1 MQMCIFAQ
9 NKYLMAVSYLI
20 AENLT
25 KSWGDKP
32 LFQDLNITINEGQ
45 KIALVAQNGTG
56 KTSLLNILCGIDI
69 ADSGE
74 IRKKENLRIA
84 YLQQEPVFEKGKT
97 VNEVLFH
104 ADNRFIELIKQYQD
118 ALNQYEKEI
127 TADSQSQL
135 DIAIQAM
142 DHAEAWDYELK
153 VKEILEK
160 FDLTNYEQI
169 VDTLSGGQRK
179 KLAMAAMLIDD
190 ADLVI
195 LDEPTNH
202 LDIEMI
208 EWLEAYLSKQKMSLL
223 MVTHD
228 RYFLDVVCNE
238 IIEIDQQQ
246 SFIYRGNYSYFV
258 QKKAEREAAQMA
270 EIEKAKNR
278 YRTELDWMRRQP
290 KARTTKSKARI
301 DSFYDL
307 EKTALKRLEQ
317 KQLDFNVKMSR
328 QGRKILEIKGLSK
341 SYGKLKLVKDF
352 DYIFKRGE
360 RIGIVGDNGSGKTT
374 FLDLISQKI
383 KPDSGEVIVGET
395 TQFGYFTQGGIQS
408 RDDMRVLEIV
418 KEIAEYI
425 DMGKTQISAAQFL
438 FHFGFSHSLQ
448 HSFFA
453 SLSGGEKRKLH
464 LVLTLLKNPNF
475 LILDEP
481 TNDLDLFTLGRL
493 EEFLL
498 DFPGCL
504 IIVSHDRY
512 FLDRL
517 ADHLFIFKGNG
528 DIKDFVGNYSDYREM
543 QVFENNEDKRAEKAL
558 KKENAPIKVIKEK
571 IKKISFKEQK
581 EFEQLEELIA
591 TLEKEKDT
599 LINKMN
605 SGELSPDEL
614 NKSSMRFEE
623 ITEELDTSELRWLEI
638 SELM

>member
-1 MQMCIFAQ
+1 
-9 NKYLMAVSYLI
+9 MAISYLV
-20 AENLT
+20 AENLS

-32 LFQDLNITINEGQ
+32 LFQNLNITINEGQ
-45 KIALVAQNGTG
+45 KTALIAQNGTG

-69 ADSGE
+69 PDSGE
-74 IRKKENLRIA
+74 IRRKENLRIA
-84 YLQQEPVFEKGKT
+84 YLQQEPHFEKGLT
-97 VNEVLFH
+97 INEVLFH
-104 ADNRFIELIKQYQD
+104 ADNRFIEIIKQYQN
-118 ALNQYEKEI
+118 ALKQFEKTI
-127 TADSQSQL
+127 NTDSQRQL
-135 DIAIQAM
+135 DTATQAM

-160 FDLTNYEQI
+160 FELTNYEQK
-169 VDTLSGGQRK
+169 VETLSGGQRK
-179 KLAMAAMLIDD
+179 KLAMASILIDD
-190 ADLVI
+190 ADLLV

-208 EWLEAYLSKQKMSLL
+208 EWLEAYISKQKMSLL

-228 RYFLDVVCNE
+228 RYFLDAVCNE

-258 QKKAEREAAQMA
+258 QKKAEREALQIA

-301 DSFYDL
+301 DSFYDI
-307 EKTALKRLEQ
+307 EKVAKKRLEQ

-328 QGRKILEIKGLSK
+328 QGRKILEIKNLSK
-341 SYGKLKLVKDF
+341 GYGDLNLIQNF

-374 FLDLISQKI
+374 FLDLLSQKI
-383 KPDSGEVIVGET
+383 QPDSGEVIAGET
-395 TQFGYFTQGGIQS
+395 TRFGYFTQSGIQHQ
-408 RDDMRVLEIV
+408 DDMRVLEIV

-425 DMGKTQISAAQFL
+425 DMGKNQISAAQFL
-438 FHFGFSHSLQ
+438 FHFGFSHNLQ
-448 HSFFA
+448 HSFFS

-498 DFPGCL
+498 DFQGCL
-504 IIVSHDRY
+504 LIVSHDRY

-528 DIKDFVGNYSDYREM
+528 NIKDFVGNYSDFREM
-543 QVFENNEDKRAEKAL
+543 QVFEASEEKKAEKAN
-558 KKENAPIKVIKEK
+558 KKVSAPTKAASVKP
-571 IKKISFKEQK
+571 KKASFKEQK
-581 EFEQLEELIA
+581 EFEKLEEEIANLEAEKEELI
-591 TLEKEKDT
+591 
-599 LINKMN
+599 NQMN
-605 SGELSPDEL
+605 SGELSPDMFQ
-614 NKSSMRFEE
+614 NVSKRFEQLS
-623 ITEELDTSELRWLEI
+623 EELEEKEMRWLEL
-638 SELM
+638 SEIIG